1 MGQNIIFAA
10 GLGAFAQG
18 SADAWTSPALPHISE
33 CTEDCDFNFSGTV
46 GSWIGSIYP
55 IGCLISAL
63 LGILMNPNLTNRLKF
78 HT

>member
-1 MGQNIIFAA
+1 MKSKFGTKFPQFAAAFAA
-10 GLGAFAQG
+10 GLGAFSQG

-33 CTEDCDFNFSGTV
+33 CAEDCDFNFSSTV

-63 LGILMNPNLTNRLKF
+63 LGMQEK
-78 HT
+78 